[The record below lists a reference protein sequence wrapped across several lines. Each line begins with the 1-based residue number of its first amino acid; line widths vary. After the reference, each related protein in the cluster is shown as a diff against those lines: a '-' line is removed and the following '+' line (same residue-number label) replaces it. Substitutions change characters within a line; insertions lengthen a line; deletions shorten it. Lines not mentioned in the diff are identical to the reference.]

1 MFVCLFLLVMS
12 FDDIQL
18 QDVVHLALAE
28 TFASDT
34 SASFRHLVGKCN
46 KQNYMKLM
54 ASHLLKHSV
63 QWVWAVRKH
72 VPKWGGKNL
81 AALPIQNHRIL
92 RRAHSPSSSCL
103 RKHTTAMHSTHKR
116 QGAFSRQRSLPTL
129 PILKACE
136 VRILEILKC
145 FMDLLH
151 IWWEE
156 YPKKNQQPRGTTT
169 NPTKS

>member
-1 MFVCLFLLVMS
+1 MFVCLFLLVMP

-63 QWVWAVRKH
+63 QWE
-72 VPKWGGKNL
+72 NTC
-81 AALPIQNHRIL
+81 QN
-92 RRAHSPSSSCL
+92 
-103 RKHTTAMHSTHKR
+103 
-116 QGAFSRQRSLPTL
+116 G
-129 PILKACE
+129 E
-136 VRILEILKC
+136 VK
-145 FMDLLH
+145 
-151 IWWEE
+151 
-156 YPKKNQQPRGTTT
+156 T
-169 NPTKS
+169 